1 MSFLWRLFGY
11 RLTPAEPEDIA
22 HAKRQIALRQ
32 RVIARCRAVIADR
45 YNQPADKV
53 RGAERDLERAE
64 QKLLE
69 WNAHLE
75 ELQELAVRH
84 ADRARVAAE
93 EAAHKARLRAE
104 LESSIYYQEFYAE
117 FGCYPDEDPED
128 ADDGA
133 VEFSKSGGKSEEHR
147 LSGKW

>member
-1 MSFLWRLFGY
+1 MQGS
-11 RLTPAEPEDIA
+11 AEPEDVA
-22 HAKRQIALRQ
+22 HAKRQIALRE

-45 YNQPADKV
+45 GNQPASTV
-53 RGAERDLERAE
+53 RSAERDLERAE

-104 LESSIYYQEFYAE
+104 LESSIYYQEFRAE
-117 FGCYPDEDPED
+117 FGHYPDEDPAD
-128 ADDGA
+128 ADDGGT

-147 LSGKW
+147 LAGKW